1 MANQIRKFHLDKRES
16 RWLGVCAGIS
26 DFTGINVTLLRILTV
41 LGTILGTGLLLVVYL
56 IIAWI
61 AKPKPFG
68 A

>member
-1 MANQIRKFHLDKRES
+1 MANIRKFHLDKRES

-26 DFTGINVTLLRILTV
+26 DYTGINVTLLRILTV
-41 LGTILGTGLLLVVYL
+41 LGTIFTTSLLLLVYL
-56 IIAWI
+56 IVAFV